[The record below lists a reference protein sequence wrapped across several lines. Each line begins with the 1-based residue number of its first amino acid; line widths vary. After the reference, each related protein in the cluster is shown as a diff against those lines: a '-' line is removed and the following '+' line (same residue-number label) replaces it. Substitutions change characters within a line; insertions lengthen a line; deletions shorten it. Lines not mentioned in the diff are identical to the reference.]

1 MQIVLL
7 ATLRDVPKGGCFGKR
22 KAVKTALVCS
32 RAALFIDV
40 GQYSTC
46 CSLRILIVGR
56 QGSVFSFLREKF
68 FLSSRGYKVN
78 SLHAD
83 EIFFTFGIVET
94 ILAESDYGCINVRKI
109 FPDPK
114 TKGVPIEVI
123 HRKYQSTW
131 AGKGPL
137 LSF

>member
-1 MQIVLL
+1 MLEQKRTSGGQIF
-7 ATLRDVPKGGCFGKR
+7 PSPQKG
-22 KAVKTALVCS
+22 AVIEETPP
-32 RAALFIDV
+32 
-40 GQYSTC
+40 
-46 CSLRILIVGR
+46 
-56 QGSVFSFLREKF
+56 VFSFLREKF

-94 ILAESDYGCINVRKI
+94 ILAGSDHGCINVRKI